1 MPIFNKANEFYIWC
15 MQMDEEK
22 VDEINYSK
30 KNLEISNNSERQ
42 CV

>member
-15 MQMDEEK
+15 MQMDE